1 MIFKE
6 IKLEKLNFS
15 SFVHATRDL
24 SPYLI
29 KLKNGIYTENV
40 AIHHVVI
47 NSPILT
53 GQLKVSKQ
61 SCLKVY

>member
-40 AIHHVVI
+40 AIHVVI
-47 NSPILT
+47 NSPILN

-61 SCLKVY
+61 SCLKV